1 MCKKIYLFAFL
12 FYTVFFYSQIGIGT
26 VSPEAVLD
34 VKSSSSGVLIPR
46 ITDTLNISVP
56 KSGMLIFE
64 STVKKFAYFNGLK
77 WIFLSDSSTKS
88 HGAVKVNANQSNWV
102 SLSGTQTYEQ
112 LLINQTRTV
121 SPTYVTGAYS
131 SESDSPD
138 DILKPTIP
146 AMGAGYG
153 AGALLENP
161 VNFQGHNF
169 RINMEFKLSSSPSPA
184 TGAYYFY
191 IRIKSRGSGAIV
203 YANSYTV
210 PGNLSVGSVIPIQ
223 AFFSTIA
230 DAASIGSGYNIE
242 FQCDG
247 TLANKVDMLVKDVV
261 RIN

>member
-1 MCKKIYLFAFL
+1 MCKKLYLFAFL
-12 FYTVFFYSQIGIGT
+12 LYSLAFYSQIGIGT
-26 VSPEAVLD
+26 VSPEAALD

-46 ITDTLNISVP
+46 ITDTLNVLVP

-64 STVKKFAYFNGLK
+64 STAKKFAYYNGVK
-77 WIFLSDSSTKS
+77 WIFLSENTSKT
-88 HGAVKVNANQSNWV
+88 HGAVKVNANQSSWV

-112 LLINQTRTV
+112 LLINQSRTL

-131 SESDSPD
+131 TESDSPD
-138 DILKPTIP
+138 DIIKPTIP
-146 AMGAGYG
+146 AAGVGYG

-161 VNFQGHNF
+161 VNFQGQSF
-169 RINMEFKLSSSPSPA
+169 RINMEFKLSSNPSPA

-191 IRIKSRGSGAIV
+191 VRIKSRGSGAIV

-230 DAASIGSGYNIE
+230 DSASIGSGYDIE